1 MINFWDMA
9 KIQAV
14 LLVYLLVG
22 YFIRKRGIISHQTR
36 QELINLMLYVLM
48 PCMVFESFNQQLT
61 SQQLVSALLI
71 LAVAFSISI
80 VSLLLGKV
88 IYNIYPPERRC
99 VLQYGTLVSNSGF
112 AGLPLVNAAYGSEG
126 LFYAAIFII
135 PNRIF
140 MWSAGVSFFAKEEGN
155 KKGQML
161 SVMLNPSMIAV
172 YLGVVRLLT
181 GFALPEFL
189 DTAMKNM
196 GNCTTSLSMILVG
209 AILAD
214 IPIRQVFD
222 WGAFYLSVVRLMV
235 IPGLT
240 LVVLKLTGFD
250 PLPTA
255 VAVCLSAMP
264 VGTTTAL
271 LAERYG
277 ADSLFGSK
285 CVFMTTALSLI
296 TVPIL
301 TIFL

>member
-9 KIQAV
+9 KIQVV

-22 YFIRKRGIISHQTR
+22 YYVRKRNIISAQTR
-36 QELINLMLYVLM
+36 QELINLLLYVLM

-61 SQQLVSALLI
+61 SQQLLSASII
-71 LAVAFSISI
+71 LAVAFGISI

-88 IYNIYPPERRC
+88 IYNMYPPERRC

-112 AGLPLVNAAYGSEG
+112 AGLPLVNAAYGSQG
-126 LFYAAIFII
+126 LFYGAIFII

-140 MWSAGVSFFAKEEGN
+140 MWSAGVSFFAKDEGK

-189 DTAMKNM
+189 DTAMQSM
-196 GNCTTSLSMILVG
+196 GNCTTSLSMIMVG

-222 WGAFYLSVVRLMV
+222 WGALYLSVVRLMV

-240 LVVLKLTGFD
+240 LLILKLTGFD